1 MPLSRAVDELLR
13 LGGEDGRAE
22 VVLSVT
28 TDSDGPD
35 FTSEEHVALR
45 EVARRLYHRFG
56 EDGEVLTELSLLG
69 PADDPLD
76 WARMDADG
84 AGPPASGNAGGVDG
98 RPAGGHHP
106 IEALHRFRQAV
117 YRLFGGSVT
126 DGVPPTVLGLLV
138 GDDPGA
144 DDGGRW

>member
-13 LGGEDGRAE
+13 LGGEDGQAE

-28 TDSDGPD
+28 TEGDGAD

-76 WARMDADG
+76 WAGMDDDG
-84 AGPPASGNAGGVDG
+84 AEPAVTGHAERVDG

-106 IEALHRFRQAV
+106 IEAIHRFRQAV

-126 DGVPPTVLGLLV
+126 DGIPPTVLGLLV
-138 GDDPGA
+138 GDDPA
-144 DDGGRW
+144 PDDGG